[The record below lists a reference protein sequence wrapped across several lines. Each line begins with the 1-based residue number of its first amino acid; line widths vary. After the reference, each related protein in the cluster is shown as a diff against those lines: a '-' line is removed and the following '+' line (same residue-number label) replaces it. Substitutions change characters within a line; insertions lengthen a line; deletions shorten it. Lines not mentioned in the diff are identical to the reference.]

1 MSCNATP
8 CYLMRYKAMR
18 CRVTP
23 CNILTLSS
31 SRCHVTQRNVIGS
44 TRVVGAVGPH
54 QPAGRPWN
62 IVVPRAVARGRRCS
76 WPSQGLMGAHRAH
89 HPGRFLS
96 PTRGK
101 QGFPQRFQ
109 GPGSM
114 WPHRKKILTNQNA
127 LFRSISHQPC
137 PRVGVV

>member
-1 MSCNATP
+1 MLFSQKSCVLVRENGASDPDGGQRWAAVKGIISGVRALST
-8 CYLMRYKAMR
+8 KAPIMQYWR
-18 CRVTP
+18 G
-23 CNILTLSS
+23 L
-31 SRCHVTQRNVIGS
+31 
-44 TRVVGAVGPH
+44 
-54 QPAGRPWN
+54 RP
-62 IVVPRAVARGRRCS
+62 RDDDAS
-76 WPSQGLMGAHRAH
+76 WPSRGLMGAHRAH

-137 PRVGVV
+137 PRVGVLTLSSSRCHVMQRHVM